1 MIGISGTTNFRKG
14 RLDEQTNNINKS
26 NKIETKG
33 LFNKIGI
40 FSISKE
46 DPSSVFL
53 RKRGYMVSFIR
64 GVNPKDST
72 PPTPQSPGSGVHLIP
87 LPLRYLPL
95 CKSD

>member
-14 RLDEQTNNINKS
+14 RLDEQTNNIHNL

-46 DPSSVFL
+46 DSNSVFW
-53 RKRGYMVSFIR
+53 RKRGYMVSFHQR
-64 GVNPKDST
+64 S
-72 PPTPQSPGSGVHLIP
+72 
-87 LPLRYLPL
+87 
-95 CKSD
+95 